1 LALYYLETS
10 ALVKLYI
17 HEPGTD
23 ELIRLASR
31 TANNQFAVLVLSQ
44 VEFRSAVRKRQRIHD
59 LEETVAS
66 ELIVRFEKHL
76 GTKYVRQLIDDSVLD
91 IAATLIDRHFLRA
104 YDSIQL
110 AGCLA
115 LRQVSQ
121 GNEPTF
127 VCSDRDLLRAAEAEA
142 LQVLD
147 PVR

>member
-17 HEPGTD
+17 REPGTD

-44 VEFRSAVRKRQRIHD
+44 VEFRSAVRKRQRVHD
-59 LEETVAS
+59 LDETVAS
-66 ELIVRFEKHL
+66 ELIARFEKHL
-76 GTKYVRQLIDDSVLD
+76 ATKYVRQQISDSVLD
-91 IAATLIDRHFLRA
+91 VAAALVDRHLLRA

-115 LRQVSQ
+115 LRQMS
-121 GNEPTF
+121 GENEPTF
-127 VCSDRDLLRAAEAEA
+127 VCSDRDLLKAAEAEG
-142 LQVLD
+142 LQILE